1 MARIA
6 APDVPKEDKAPRKG
20 LIRGLRA
27 GVDSRLKKDP
37 KFLFKVGTEICLD
50 EVTTI
55 LTNIAVRGSMLTWAM
70 TDWVQVLCHMVQA
83 ALNDFMLVYFLAPG
97 GAKDNADKAE
107 RKCAH
112 VFEPGDYTLADR
124 AACFFG
130 TVKLYGAIGAWL
142 PPAARSSP
150 RAFAAGD
157 LHPGLHGA
165 RGGGFVHMAF
175 SSNTRYNLVNGL
187 EMLLYR
193 FREKVAQSA
202 SVALR
207 WSNMFLGSR
216 IWLFIAS
223 SFAL

>member
-1 MARIA
+1 
-6 APDVPKEDKAPRKG
+6 
-20 LIRGLRA
+20 
-27 GVDSRLKKDP
+27 
-37 KFLFKVGTEICLD
+37 
-50 EVTTI
+50 
-55 LTNIAVRGSMLTWAM
+55 M

-130 TVKLYGAIGAWL
+130 KVKLYGAIGAVNCVL
-142 PPAARSSP
+142 SRAIVAACICSWETFTLSYMA
-150 RAFAAGD
+150 RAAA
-157 LHPGLHGA
+157 A
-165 RGGGFVHMAF
+165 GFVHMAF

-193 FREKVAQSA
+193 NFREKVAQSA

-223 SFAL
+223 SFTL